1 MLTRLTQLDYTREL
15 ALIATVEKAGGEEE
29 VGVARYFTNPDGQ
42 GAEFARVITDAS
54 GRVWVWAL
62 V

>member
-29 VGVARYFTNPDGQ
+29 IGVARYFTNPDGQ
-42 GAEFARVITDAS
+42 G
-54 GRVWVWAL
+54 G
-62 V
+62 